1 MLVNNCIKEFGDLLK
16 DRIAPELIDYALD
29 YINHSEN
36 VLAFETLCDHIADF
50 DVKISEDEYNKVLH
64 IVDLLGLDLDNRFL
78 YINLN
83 K

>member
-1 MLVNNCIKEFGDLLK
+1 MLVNDCIKEFGDSLK
-16 DRIAPELIDYALD
+16 DRIDPELIDYALD

-36 VLAFETLCDHIADF
+36 VLAFETLCDYIADF
-50 DVKISEDEYNKVLH
+50 NVKIIEDEYNKVLH

-78 YINLN
+78 YINPN

>member
-1 MLVNNCIKEFGDLLK
+1 MSVNNCIKKFGDSLK
-16 DRIAPELIDYALD
+16 DRIDPDLIDYALD

-50 DVKISEDEYNKVLH
+50 NVKISEDEYNIVLH
-64 IVDLLGLDLDNRFL
+64 IVDTLGLDLDNRFL
-78 YINLN
+78 YINPN